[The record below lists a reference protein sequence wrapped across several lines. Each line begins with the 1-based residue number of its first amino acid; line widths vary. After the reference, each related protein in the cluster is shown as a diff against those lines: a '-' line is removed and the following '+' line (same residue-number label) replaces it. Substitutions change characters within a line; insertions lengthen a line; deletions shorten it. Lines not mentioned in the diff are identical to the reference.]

1 MRKFLG
7 HALLG
12 AAVVASIATSAESP
26 PTPPDPV
33 SGPWQSSDAATGI
46 FTLAPDEVMVLTVT
60 VELGDIE
67 LSITSDT
74 MRDVKVGDP
83 VTFDLLALP
92 SSLEKAES

>member
-1 MRKFLG
+1 M
-7 HALLG
+7 
-12 AAVVASIATSAESP
+12 
-26 PTPPDPV
+26 
-33 SGPWQSSDAATGI
+33 
-46 FTLAPDEVMVLTVT
+46 LTVT

-67 LSITSDT
+67 LSIMSDT